1 MSAELHR
8 LFPEGLKH
16 AEAEH
21 GKPHH
26 EPPLRFV
33 PTKAPESEQG
43 DDITEKSITV
53 ELTDDTTMKVTP
65 YTFSDVES
73 FFNPPKASSI
83 HLGPTRCE

>member
-16 AEAEH
+16 AEAER
-21 GKPHH
+21 GKPRH
-26 EPPLRFV
+26 EPPLCFV

-73 FFNPPKASSI
+73 F
-83 HLGPTRCE
+83 